1 MIRDQFLLGMDNE
14 IIVDLF
20 AGGGGMST
28 AIEQA
33 LGRHVDIAINHDE
46 DAISMHMANHPQT
59 EHYCADVFEVCPHE
73 ATRGRPVGHLHGS
86 PDCTHFS
93 QAIGGQ
99 PRSKKIRG
107 LGWVMVR
114 WAGQVKPRSIS
125 MENVHQMR
133 QWGPLI
139 AKRCKQTGRVMRL
152 DGTVAAPGERVPVQ
166 EQFLVPDPKH
176 IGRTWRRFVRIFQQL
191 GYQLETSGM
200 VAANYGKATTRD
212 RLFMFARRDG
222 RPIVWPDATHFKQPA
237 RGQKAYRATAE
248 HIDFSNLGESIF
260 TRKKPLADATLR
272 RIAKGM
278 HKFVLNNPKPFIVEL
293 ANWSNRNGVHD
304 IEQPLNTITAHPKG
318 GAFAVATP
326 TLVQAGY
333 GEREGQAP
341 RALDIEAPLGTIVA
355 GGRKHAL
362 ASALLVQAAHGEGKP
377 GRAQRWGDGSKPI
390 TGPVNTITASGCGG
404 QALASAVL
412 VGAGGPSYSGKP
424 ASVEQPLGTVLTENH
439 RHLATAYMMQAN
451 GGFNQTAGRGL
462 DEPATTITTTGSQQQ
477 LVAAHLVTLRR
488 NCFGR
493 EFDVP
498 MSTLTAGAEHHA
510 VASYLLSK
518 EHEAAALRR
527 NCFGREFDVPMS
539 TLTAGAEHHAVAS
552 YLLSKEHEA
561 AALRRNCFGREFDV
575 PMSTLTAG
583 AEHHAVASYLLSKEH
598 EAAALRCASFLIAYY
613 GTDNNAGLDQPMP
626 TATTRDRLAL
636 VTVWVKGEPY
646 VIVDICLRMLTPR
659 ELYLCQGFPPNYIID
674 RGHDGRKFSKTA
686 QVRMVGNSVSP
697 GPAEALIAANCMD
710 LAAWTLPELKQR
722 ERAAA

>member
-1 MIRDQFLLGMDNE
+1 MVRDQFSLLTTDE
-14 IIVDLF
+14 LIVDLF
-20 AGGGGMST
+20 AGGGGKST
-28 AIEQA
+28 GIELA
-33 LGRHVDIAINHDE
+33 LGRHVDIAINHNA
-46 DAISMHMANHPQT
+46 DAISMHEANHPQT
-59 EHYCADVFEVCPHE
+59 EHYCADVFEVCPRE
-73 ATRGRPVGHLHGS
+73 ATRCRPVGHLHGS

-125 MENVHQMR
+125 MENVKQMQ

-139 AKRCKQTGRVMRL
+139 AKRCKQTGRVMKL
-152 DGTVAAPGERVPVQ
+152 DGMVAAPGERVPVQ

-176 IGRTWRRFVRIFQQL
+176 IGRTWRRFVHILQQL
-191 GYQLETSGM
+191 GYHVEYQMLN
-200 VAANYGKATTRD
+200 AADYGAATTRE
-212 RLFMFARRDG
+212 RLFLFARRDG
-222 RPIVWPDATHFKQPA
+222 RPIVWPAATHFKQPQ

-318 GAFAVATP
+318 GSFAVASP
-326 TLVQAGY
+326 VL
-333 GEREGQAP
+333 
-341 RALDIEAPLGTIVA
+341 LGV
-355 GGRKHAL
+355 GGRAAQTEPRPGNQPLFTTTSKGDAAL
-362 ASALLVQAAHGEGKP
+362 A
-377 GRAQRWGDGSKPI
+377 
-390 TGPVNTITASGCGG
+390 T
-404 QALASAVL
+404 AVL

-424 ASVEQPLGTVLTENH
+424 ASVEQPLGTMLTENH
-439 RHLATAYMMQAN
+439 RQLATAYLMQAN
-451 GGFNQTAGRGL
+451 GGFNQTVGRRL

-493 EFDVP
+493 EFDAP
-498 MSTLTAGAEHHA
+498 MAAITAGAEHHA

-518 EHEAAALRR
+518 EHEEAALQ
-527 NCFGREFDVPMS
+527 
-539 TLTAGAEHHAVAS
+539 
-552 YLLSKEHEA
+552 
-561 AALRRNCFGREFDV
+561 
-575 PMSTLTAG
+575 
-583 AEHHAVASYLLSKEH
+583 
-598 EAAALRCASFLIAYY
+598 CASFLISYY
-613 GTDNNAGLDQPMP
+613 GTDNVSGLDQPMP

-659 ELYLCQGFPPNYIID
+659 ELYLCQGFPPNYIIE

-697 GPAEALIAANCMD
+697 SPAEALIAANCMD
-710 LAAWTLPELKQR
+710 LAAWSRAELKQR
-722 ERAAA
+722 ERIAA

>member
-28 AIEQA
+28 AIELA
-33 LGRHVDIAINHDE
+33 LGRHVDIAINHNA

-125 MENVHQMR
+125 MENVHQMK

-139 AKRCKQTGRVMRL
+139 AKRCKQTGRVIRL

-176 IGRTWRRFVRIFQQL
+176 VGRTWRRFVQTLEQL
-191 GYQLETSGM
+191 GYKVETGGM
-200 VAANYGKATTRD
+200 VAADYGAATTRD

-222 RPIVWPDATHFKQPA
+222 RPIVWPSATHHKQA
-237 RGQKAYRATAE
+237 AKGRKTHRAAAE

-260 TRKKPLADATLR
+260 TRKKPLAEATMR

-278 HKFVLNNPKPFIVEL
+278 HKFVLGCPKPFIVEL

-304 IEQPLNTITAHPKG
+304 SELPLNTITAHPKG
-318 GAFAVATP
+318 GSFAVATP
-326 TLVQAGY
+326 HLVKFRGDSIGHAIDT
-333 GEREGQAP
+333 P
-341 RALDIEAPLGTIVA
+341 CPTITA
-355 GGRKHAL
+355 GGGAKRPAGAAHALGL
-362 ASALLVQAAHGEGKP
+362 ASAILVQAAHGEGKP
-377 GRAQRWGDGSKPI
+377 GRARRWGDGSKPV
-390 TGPVNTITASGCGG
+390 TGPVNTITASGSGG
-404 QALASAVL
+404 QALA
-412 VGAGGPSYSGKP
+412 
-424 ASVEQPLGTVLTENH
+424 
-439 RHLATAYMMQAN
+439 TAYLMQAN
-451 GGFNQTAGRGL
+451 GGFNTTAGRSL
-462 DEPATTITTTGSQQQ
+462 DEPASTITTTGSQQQ
-477 LVAAHLVTLRR
+477 LVGAHLVTLRR

-493 EFDVP
+493 EFDAP
-498 MSTLTAGAEHHA
+498 MAAITAGAEHHA

-518 EHEAAALRR
+518 DHE
-527 NCFGREFDVPMS
+527 D
-539 TLTAGAEHHAVAS
+539 
-552 YLLSKEHEA
+552 
-561 AALRRNCFGREFDV
+561 
-575 PMSTLTAG
+575 
-583 AEHHAVASYLLSKEH
+583 
-598 EAAALRCASFLIAYY
+598 AALRCAAFLISYY
-613 GTDNNAGLDQPMP
+613 GTDNVSAADQPMP

-636 VTVWVKGEPY
+636 VTVWVRGEPY

-659 ELYLCQGFPPNYIID
+659 ELYLCQGFPASYIID
-674 RGHDGRKFSKTA
+674 RGHDGRVFSKSA

-697 GPAEALIAANCMD
+697 GPAKALISANCMD
-710 LAAWTLPELKQR
+710 LAAWTLAEMKQR
-722 ERAAA
+722 ERIAA

>member
-1 MIRDQFLLGMDNE
+1 MIRNQFSLLTTDE

-20 AGGGGMST
+20 AGGGGKST
-28 AIEQA
+28 GIEQA
-33 LGRHVDIAINHDE
+33 LGRHVDIAINHNG
-46 DAISMHMANHPQT
+46 DAISLHEANHPQT
-59 EHYCADVFEVCPHE
+59 EHYCADVFEVCPRE
-73 ATRGRPVGHLHGS
+73 AARGRPVGHLHGS

-107 LGWVMVR
+107 LGWVIPR
-114 WAGQVKPRSIS
+114 WAGQVRPRSIS
-125 MENVHQMR
+125 MENVKQMQ

-139 AKRCKQTGRVMRL
+139 AKRCKETGRVVKL
-152 DGTVAAPGERVPVQ
+152 DGTVAAKGERVPVQ
-166 EQFLVPDPKH
+166 QQFLVPDSKH
-176 IGRTWRRFVRIFQQL
+176 IGRTWRRFVRVLQQL
-191 GYQLETSGM
+191 GYQVEYRLM
-200 VAANYGKATTRD
+200 NAADYGAATTRE
-212 RLFMFARRDG
+212 RLFLFARRDG
-222 RPIVWPDATHFKQPA
+222 QPIVWPEPTHFKQPQK
-237 RGQKAYRATAE
+237 GQKAWRATAE

-304 IEQPLNTITAHPKG
+304 IELPLNTITAHPKG
-318 GAFAVATP
+318 GSFAVATP

-341 RALDIEAPLGTIVA
+341 RALDIEAPLGTVVA
-355 GGRKHAL
+355 GGVKHAL

-404 QALASAVL
+404 QALA
-412 VGAGGPSYSGKP
+412 
-424 ASVEQPLGTVLTENH
+424 
-439 RHLATAYMMQAN
+439 TAYLMQAN
-451 GGFNQTAGRGL
+451 GGFNQTVGRSL

-488 NCFGR
+488 NRFGSD
-493 EFDVP
+493 FNAP
-498 MSTLTAGAEHHA
+498 MSTITAGGEHHA
-510 VASYLLSK
+510 VASYTLSK
-518 EHEAAALRR
+518 DHE
-527 NCFGREFDVPMS
+527 D
-539 TLTAGAEHHAVAS
+539 
-552 YLLSKEHEA
+552 
-561 AALRRNCFGREFDV
+561 
-575 PMSTLTAG
+575 
-583 AEHHAVASYLLSKEH
+583 
-598 EAAALRCASFLIAYY
+598 AALRCASFLISYY
-613 GTDNNAGLDQPMP
+613 GTDNVSGVDQPMP

-659 ELYLCQGFPPNYIID
+659 ELYLCQGFPPDYIID
-674 RGHDGRKFSKTA
+674 RGHDGRKFTKTA

-697 GPAEALIAANCMD
+697 GPAKALIEANCRD
-710 LAAWTLPELKQR
+710 LAIWSHTELKQR
-722 ERAAA
+722 ERIAA